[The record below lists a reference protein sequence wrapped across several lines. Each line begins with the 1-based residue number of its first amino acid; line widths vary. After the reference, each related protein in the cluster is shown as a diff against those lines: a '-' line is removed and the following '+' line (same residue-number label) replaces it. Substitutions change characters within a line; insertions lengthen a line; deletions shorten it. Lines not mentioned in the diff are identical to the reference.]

1 MHVHL
6 PKPLHGWRAFAGE
19 VGIIV
24 LGVLIALS
32 AEQVVEYFRNLS
44 ELRKAENA
52 MKSELRDDDL
62 PQAFI
67 RAAVYPCYSAQLD
80 AIEDAVASADR
91 AKFVTLS
98 KAYNPVF
105 RTWDDAAWRAAL
117 ASQILAYAGSKR
129 MIDWAGAYI
138 PIPIL
143 SHTASQESDAL
154 SRLWTRLDGDG
165 PIPAD
170 QRQRL
175 FQVISDLR
183 LFNRGMNFSSLAFM
197 NVLSKRGLTLD
208 AHRKREL
215 LLEARQTY
223 GGCAAEPSPERLN
236 MKRQLTFV
244 FSDPLSR

>member
-6 PKPLHGWRAFAGE
+6 PKPLHGWRQFVGE

-32 AEQVVEYFRNLS
+32 AEQLVEYFRNLA
-44 ELRKAENA
+44 ELHKTENA
-52 MKSELRDDDL
+52 MRSELVDDNL

-67 RAAVYPCYSAQLD
+67 RAAIYPCYSAQLD

-91 AKFVTLS
+91 SKFVTLS
-98 KAYNPVF
+98 KVYNPVF
-105 RTWDDAAWRAAL
+105 RTWDDEAWNAAL
-117 ASQILAYAGSKR
+117 ASQVLVHAGSNR

-143 SHTASQESDAL
+143 RETAREELDEL

-183 LFNRGMNFSSLAFM
+183 LFNRRMTISSLLFM
-197 NVLSKRGLTLD
+197 NVLSRRGLTLT
-208 AHRKREL
+208 AERRNGL
-215 LLEARQTY
+215 LTEARQTY
-223 GGCAAEPSPERLN
+223 GACATEPTLERLN
-236 MKRQLTFV
+236 MNSQLSFAP
-244 FSDPLSR
+244 SEALPR